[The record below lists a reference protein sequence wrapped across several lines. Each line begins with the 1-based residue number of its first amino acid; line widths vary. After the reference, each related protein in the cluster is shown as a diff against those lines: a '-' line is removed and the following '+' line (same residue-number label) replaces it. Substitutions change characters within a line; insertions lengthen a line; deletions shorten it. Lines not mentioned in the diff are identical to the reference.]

1 MHKEGYKP
9 KEERKKILLLSDDIF
24 LFSGVSTMAREIVKG
39 TSHYFNWVN
48 LASGVNHPHQ
58 GQRIDVSKTID
69 EQTGNEDSSVI
80 LYPFNGYGD
89 ARIMRYLLKTEKPDA
104 IIIFTDPRYFTWLFQ
119 IENEVRKQC
128 PIIYYNIWDEYPAP
142 LYNKS
147 YYESCDGLLAI
158 SRQTENINKLVLGE
172 LAKDKIIE
180 YVPHGINE
188 NDFYP
193 LESSKITELKQ
204 KYLGGSNPKFVSFF
218 NSRNIRRKSVPDL
231 LVAWQLFQEKLT
243 PEQQK
248 DTALLLHTDVV
259 DGNGTDLGAVREML
273 FGKKSNVYFT
283 SKKMGTPEMNEL
295 YNLADVTI
303 LPSSNEGWGL
313 SLTESMMAGTM
324 IIANVTGGM
333 QDQMRFED
341 ENGEWIKFNEKFPSN
356 HFGTYKK
363 CGEWAK
369 PVFPNNIS
377 LIGSPQTPYIWD
389 TKLDFRDL
397 AKTITEVYNLESEQ
411 RQKFGLSG
419 REWVMSEE
427 SMMSSNNMCKNII
440 SGVDK
445 VLTKFQPR
453 KSFELVKSVN
463 RSEKKILHPLTY

>member
-1 MHKEGYKP
+1 
-9 KEERKKILLLSDDIF
+9 
-24 LFSGVSTMAREIVKG
+24 
-39 TSHYFNWVN
+39 
-48 LASGVNHPHQ
+48 
-58 GQRIDVSKTID
+58 
-69 EQTGNEDSSVI
+69 
-80 LYPFNGYGD
+80 
-89 ARIMRYLLKTEKPDA
+89 
-104 IIIFTDPRYFTWLFQ
+104 
-119 IENEVRKQC
+119 
-128 PIIYYNIWDEYPAP
+128 
-142 LYNKS
+142 
-147 YYESCDGLLAI
+147 
-158 SRQTENINKLVLGE
+158 
-172 LAKDKIIE
+172 
-180 YVPHGINE
+180 
-188 NDFYP
+188 
-193 LESSKITELKQ
+193 
-204 KYLGGSNPKFVSFF
+204 
-218 NSRNIRRKSVPDL
+218 
-231 LVAWQLFQEKLT
+231 
-243 PEQQK
+243 
-248 DTALLLHTDVV
+248 
-259 DGNGTDLGAVREML
+259 
-273 FGKKSNVYFT
+273 
-283 SKKMGTPEMNEL
+283 
-295 YNLADVTI
+295 
-303 LPSSNEGWGL
+303 
-313 SLTESMMAGTM
+313 
-324 IIANVTGGM
+324 M